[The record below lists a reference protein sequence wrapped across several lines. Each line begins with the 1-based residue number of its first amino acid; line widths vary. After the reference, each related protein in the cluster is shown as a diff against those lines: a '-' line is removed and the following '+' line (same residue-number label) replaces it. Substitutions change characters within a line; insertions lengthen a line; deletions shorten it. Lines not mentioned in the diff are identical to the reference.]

1 MSIMA
6 FIWNKISPGILIYI
20 YIYVLVHEYILK
32 MNSHEWMNVLESTYC
47 QYLIL
52 WPRIRTCKISLIKT
66 QWKTKQNKKT
76 LNKHNQQHL
85 HTQQWCHY
93 DNRLAGPAGIS
104 GGRSVR
110 GLYCAN
116 INDPGFETLDTD
128 ASLCE
133 YVHEYIFMF
142 MCTHVWSSARGWVP
156 TAWI

>member
-6 FIWNKISPGILIYI
+6 FIWNQVSPGILIYI
-20 YIYVLVHEYILK
+20 STWIYFE
-32 MNSHEWMNVLESTYC
+32 NEFPWMNECL
-47 QYLIL
+47 
-52 WPRIRTCKISLIKT
+52 RMHISPVFDTL
-66 QWKTKQNKKT
+66 TKDQNLQAKPDQNPMKNKAKQKT
-76 LNKHNQQHL
+76 LNKYTHQHL

-133 YVHEYIFMF
+133 YVHDYIFMF